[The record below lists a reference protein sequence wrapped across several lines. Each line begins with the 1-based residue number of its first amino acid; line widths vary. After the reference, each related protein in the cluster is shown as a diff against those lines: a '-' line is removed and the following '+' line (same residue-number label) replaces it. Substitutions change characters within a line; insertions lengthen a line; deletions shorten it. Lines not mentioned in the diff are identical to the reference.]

1 MDGKQEGPK
10 KGALRNSAV
19 LVKTLRLTTTHRYPL
34 TAPWKIRSK
43 PLILCLQVSARWV
56 PPARYRDQ
64 LYREPRQ
71 DLVARRELHA
81 SYSYLGGCRFFTFRR
96 AVSVLWF
103 FLKADCAIDYTP
115 ISAMWS
121 CIWRKT
127 ARQESHIADRS
138 EVLKDNIKTTLL
150 K

>member
-1 MDGKQEGPK
+1 MVNKRGPRK
-10 KGALRNSAV
+10 EPYGTPQFSLKLSDWQPR
-19 LVKTLRLTTTHRYPL
+19 TDIRWQRPE
-34 TAPWKIRSK
+34 KIRSK